1 MMQPDERFFSFIKE
15 HAEDN
20 TSALLLSASKFEG
33 IDVRLAAS
41 TIEGRRKMAVKVP
54 EWGERYDLIYPS
66 SVNVEQC
73 SSSYTA
79 ELKQRY
85 LRDAHVFDLTGGLGV
100 DSYYISKVA
109 RSVKMFEQNSVLCT
123 AVKSNFSRLGA
134 DNIEVVNKRI
144 EKIEDIDGFSSG
156 TDYTV
161 YIDPSRR
168 SGTGGRIFAIRDYDP
183 DVVAIK
189 NSLFEHASRIVVKV
203 SPMAD
208 ITSLAKVLPECSEI
222 AIISVFNECK
232 ELLLILDRD
241 KAENPLKTAEIPVTA
256 WNFRRAGKIWES
268 FCWTMK
274 EESESSAGFGE
285 PVIGMYLY
293 EPNSS
298 ILKGGAYKTIGERF
312 GLTKAETSSHLYF
325 GRMRDNTFPGR
336 VFRIIDICE
345 FGKSGIKHIS
355 KTYPKANVSVRNFP
369 LSSNELLE
377 RLKIEEGG
385 ETYIFGTLLP
395 HNLRKLIV
403 CKKD

>member
-15 HAEDN
+15 HAEDD
-20 TSALLLSASKFEG
+20 TSALLLSASKFKG

-54 EWGERYDLIYPS
+54 EWGERFDIIYPS

-85 LRDAHVFDLTGGLGV
+85 FRDSRVFDLTGGLGV

-109 RSVKMFEQNSVLCT
+109 QSVKMFEQNSVLCS
-123 AVKSNFSRLGA
+123 AAKNNFSRLGA
-134 DNIEVVNKRI
+134 ENIEVFNKRVD
-144 EKIEDIDGFSSG
+144 KIEDIDGFTSG
-156 TDYTV
+156 TNFSV

-168 SGTGGRIFAIRDYDP
+168 SESGGRIFAIRDYDP
-183 DVVAIK
+183 DIVAMK
-189 NSLFEHASRIVVKV
+189 DSLFLHASRVIVKV

-222 AIISVFNECK
+222 AVISVFNECK
-232 ELLLILDRD
+232 ELLLILDREMV
-241 KAENPLKTAEIPVTA
+241 KNPLKTAEIPITA
-256 WNFRRAGKIWES
+256 WNLKRSGKIWES
-268 FCWTMK
+268 FSWTVK
-274 EESESSAGFGE
+274 EESESFTELGE
-285 PVIGMYLY
+285 PEKGMYLY
-293 EPNSS
+293 EPNAS
-298 ILKGGAYKTIGERF
+298 ILKGGAYKTAGARF
-312 GLTKAETSSHLYF
+312 GLIKAETSSHLYF
-325 GRMRDNTFPGR
+325 GRERVNSFPGR
-336 VFRIIDICE
+336 VFRITDICE

-369 LSSNELLE
+369 LSSAKLLE

>member
-41 TIEGRRKMAVKVP
+41 TIEGRRKMALKVP
-54 EWGERYDLIYPS
+54 EWGERFDLIYPS

-85 LRDAHVFDLTGGLGV
+85 FRNSNVFDLTGGLGV

-109 RSVKMFEQNSVLCT
+109 RSVKMFEQNSVLCA

-134 DNIEVVNKRI
+134 DNIELFCKRV
-144 EKIEDIDGFSSG
+144 EKIEDIEGFSSG
-156 TDYTV
+156 TDYSV

-168 SGTGGRIFAIRDYDP
+168 SESGGRIFAIRDYDP
-183 DVVAIK
+183 DVVAMK
-189 NSLFEHASRIVVKV
+189 DSLFKHASRVVVKV

-208 ITSLAKVLPECSEI
+208 ITSLARVLPECSEI

-232 ELLLILDRD
+232 ELLLILDRER
-241 KAENPLKTAEIPVTA
+241 AENPLKTAEIPVTA
-256 WNFRRAGKIWES
+256 WNLRRSGKIWES
-268 FCWTMK
+268 FCWTMR
-274 EESESSAGFGE
+274 EESEFSAEFGE
-285 PVIGMYLY
+285 PESGMYLY

-298 ILKGGAYKTIGERF
+298 ILKGGAYKTAGARF

-325 GRMRDNTFPGR
+325 GRERVNSFPGR
-336 VFRIIDICE
+336 IFRIIDICD
-345 FGKSGIKHIS
+345 FGKTGIKHIS